1 MCFRRN
7 EKEMKWNKL
16 ITCEHDSRAVWSEN
30 KNEKKSVTCSLCGNK
45 KSTGQ
50 LNEMKRKKSHKNY
63 LMLIC
68 CSLD

>member
-30 KNEKKSVTCSLCGNK
+30 KNEKKVSHALSVVI
-45 KSTGQ
+45 KSPQ
-50 LNEMKRKKSHKNY
+50 DS
-63 LMLIC
+63 
-68 CSLD
+68 